1 MEEGG
6 WVSAG
11 PVSASRFNAGSRPGS
26 MTFPLPCT
34 IYDRTLT
41 EVGMATDWYRESLQ
55 LSSIT
60 MKVNSVVRI
69 Y

>member
-26 MTFPLPCT
+26 MTLPLPCT

-41 EVGMATDWYRESLQ
+41 EMGTATDWYRESLQ

-60 MKVNSVVRI
+60 LNVSSVVGI
-69 Y
+69 C